1 MPPYTGPMAEHAVVV
16 DVSRYHAAAG
26 KREELLA
33 GMKRIADQAAASDGC
48 FGAQAC
54 ASDQEPDVLV
64 AVSRWRSSAALDAF
78 ASGAASTAERERLTA
93 LLDRPAQHE
102 HLTPL

>member
-1 MPPYTGPMAEHAVVV
+1 MPEHAVVV
-16 DVSRYHAAAG
+16 DVSRYHAAPG

-33 GMKRIADQAAASDGC
+33 AMKRIADQAAASDGC

-54 ASDQEPDVLV
+54 ASNQEPEVLV
-64 AVSRWRSSAALDAF
+64 AVSRWNSTAALDAF
-78 ASGAASTAERERLTA
+78 ASGAAATAERERLTA
-93 LLDRPAQHE
+93 LLDRPPRHE